1 VIDTHCHLN
10 FPQLRDD
17 LDGVLARAA
26 EAGVTH
32 MVAIGTNVAD
42 SFANAELA
50 ATSSQIAAT
59 AGVHPCYDE
68 SARDVTDELRE
79 CLQKPGVLAVGE
91 CGLDYFHKDVPRHTQ
106 RHSFLRQLDLAAELD
121 MPVVVHS
128 RESVYDC
135 LEIVKDYPT
144 LTCVFHCFTGSLP
157 QAQAVAEAGHY
168 VGFTGPLTY
177 KKNDALR
184 EVARQMPADQV
195 LVETDAPYLSPEPL
209 RGRRPCEPGYVA
221 HTLAKLAE
229 VWDWD
234 VAEAD
239 RITTQNARK
248 FYRWNLDAESQEVA
262 SSS

>member
-10 FPQLRDD
+10 FPQLAADRA
-17 LDGVLARAA
+17 GVMERAA
-26 EAGVTH
+26 AAGVTH
-32 MVAIGTNVAD
+32 CINIGVHAAD
-42 SFANAELA
+42 SEAGVLLA
-50 ATSSQIAAT
+50 ATDERIAT
-59 AGVHPCYDE
+59 TVGVHPCYDE
-68 SARDVTDELRE
+68 SAHDVTSQLRD
-79 CLQKPGVLAVGE
+79 LAADVNVVAIGE